1 MGNQN
6 CFDYEA
12 KPRDPI
18 TLGSLDK
25 HKFIFFRQ
33 LPGGDYVH
41 VEYNLSSL
49 IDYFLKSG
57 DFVEPESRIEF
68 TDEDLLRLDLQA
80 KMAGFQKPSV
90 YEAKKNPAKFEKERQ
105 EQALLTGLERCAG
118 DTISSMMA
126 VVENMSSEDGQI
138 ILLADLLPSFL
149 NYYEKMKHLD
159 GEHAKQSMLHYK
171 LYLKGPPNKPTQDK
185 NGLLPMVISFLD
197 EITAEKSQ
205 LQDFGFPVYC

>member
-68 TDEDLLRLDLQA
+68 TDEDLLRLDLQVRHFS
-80 KMAGFQKPSV
+80 KLKLWI
-90 YEAKKNPAKFEKERQ
+90 ETLD
-105 EQALLTGLERCAG
+105 LLT
-118 DTISSMMA
+118 
-126 VVENMSSEDGQI
+126 SEGGI
-138 ILLADLLPSFL
+138 VAFL
-149 NYYEKMKHLD
+149 HCTSVPFS
-159 GEHAKQSMLHYK
+159 A
-171 LYLKGPPNKPTQDK
+171 
-185 NGLLPMVISFLD
+185 F
-197 EITAEKSQ
+197 
-205 LQDFGFPVYC
+205 